1 MIKNTT
7 PYIGKIRL
15 KFEKYPEYTG
25 KSKLNKIHLD
35 LGFTKLVSRITPLQ
49 NLEGWLINPESIYLI
64 NKYTGGIIKDHT
76 FGDNNEHSLPNSFLS
91 KDGTYI
97 GDVDRGWWYYKNNM
111 KVCDQYPH
119 GAAERYDDEDNLI
132 GYHGYSHR
140 GGQTFKIGDRL
151 FDASYKPKE
160 EDYEEWEWAGWQLKF
175 EESHSKGDDL
185 DKKWMDKEGIGYVIP
200 FNKRGSKVI
209 DNFEECLQAAINMSK
224 DLS

>member
-1 MIKNTT
+1 
-7 PYIGKIRL
+7 
-15 KFEKYPEYTG
+15 
-25 KSKLNKIHLD
+25 
-35 LGFTKLVSRITPLQ
+35 
-49 NLEGWLINPESIYLI
+49 
-64 NKYTGGIIKDHT
+64 
-76 FGDNNEHSLPNSFLS
+76 
-91 KDGTYI
+91 
-97 GDVDRGWWYYKNNM
+97 M

-119 GAAERYDDEDNLI
+119 GVAERYDDEDNLI